1 MSHVRGITNLGLDRN
16 KSYMLEWCQLIGRYM
31 LNFANVELISYK
43 YLDSLEKTEEAFL
56 KNTDQLLS
64 QRISRI
70 EELVN
75 ASDNPNKAEIV
86 DLWEQ
91 IRELAKW
98 RNRIAHNPVLPTWK
112 QGSDPENS
120 PPDILGIPDM
130 KQISKES
137 KISDSISLK
146 GIGLL
151 NDETVRVA
159 EKLHELS
166 NTLKNA

>member
-1 MSHVRGITNLGLDRN
+1 MSHIKGITNLGLDRN
-16 KSYMLEWCQLIGRYM
+16 KSYMLEWCQLIGFYM

-56 KNTDQLLS
+56 KDTGKFLS

-70 EELVN
+70 EELIG
-75 ASDNPNKAEIV
+75 ASDFPNKIEIIE
-86 DLWEQ
+86 LWDQ

-112 QGSDPENS
+112 PGSDPENS
-120 PPDILGIPDM
+120 PPDVLGIPDM

-137 KISDSISLK
+137 KISDSISLN
-146 GIGLL
+146 GLGLL

-159 EKLHELS
+159 GRLHELS
-166 NTLKNA
+166 NTLKNT

>member
-1 MSHVRGITNLGLDRN
+1 MSHVKGITNLGLERN
-16 KSYMLEWCQLIGRYM
+16 QSYMVEWCRLIGFYM

-64 QRISRI
+64 QRINRI
-70 EELVN
+70 EELIG
-75 ASDNPNKAEIV
+75 ALDFPNKAEILQ
-86 DLWEQ
+86 LWGQ

-112 QGSDPENS
+112 PGSDPENS
-120 PPDILGIPDM
+120 PPDMLGIPDI

-137 KISDSISLK
+137 KISDSISLE
-146 GIGLL
+146 GLCLL

-159 EKLHELS
+159 DRLHELS
-166 NTLKNA
+166 QTLKNT

>member
-1 MSHVRGITNLGLDRN
+1 MSHVKGITNLGLERN
-16 KSYMLEWCQLIGRYM
+16 QSYMVEWCRLIGFYM

-56 KNTDQLLS
+56 KNTEQFLS
-64 QRISRI
+64 QRINRI
-70 EELVN
+70 EELIG
-75 ASDNPNKAEIV
+75 ALDFPNKAEILQ
-86 DLWEQ
+86 LWGR

-112 QGSDPENS
+112 PGSDPQNS
-120 PPDILGIPDM
+120 PPDMLGIPDI

-137 KISDSISLK
+137 KISDSISLE
-146 GIGLL
+146 GLCLL

-159 EKLHELS
+159 DRLHELS
-166 NTLKNA
+166 QTLKNT

>member
-1 MSHVRGITNLGLDRN
+1 MSHVKGITNLGLERN
-16 KSYMLEWCQLIGRYM
+16 QPYMEEWCRLIGLYM

-56 KNTDQLLS
+56 KNTEKLLS
-64 QRISRI
+64 KGIIRI
-70 EELVN
+70 EELIV
-75 ASDNPNKAEIV
+75 ALDFPNKAEILE
-86 DLWEQ
+86 LWGQ

-112 QGSDPENS
+112 PGSDPENS
-120 PPDILGIPDM
+120 PPDVLGISDI

-137 KISDSISLK
+137 KITDSISLK
-146 GIGLL
+146 GLGLL
-151 NDETVRVA
+151 NDETVKVA
-159 EKLHELS
+159 GRLYELS

>member
-1 MSHVRGITNLGLDRN
+1 MSHIKGLTNLGLDRN
-16 KSYMLEWCQLIGRYM
+16 KSYMLEWCQFIGFYM

-56 KNTDQLLS
+56 ENTEKFLS

-70 EELVN
+70 EELIN
-75 ASDNPNKAEIV
+75 ASYYPNKAEIIE
-86 DLWEQ
+86 LWEQ

-112 QGSDPENS
+112 PGSDPESS
-120 PPDILGIPDM
+120 PPDVLGIPDM

-137 KISDSISLK
+137 KISDSISLR
-146 GIGLL
+146 GLGLL

-159 EKLHELS
+159 GRLHELS
-166 NTLKNA
+166 NTLQNA

>member
-1 MSHVRGITNLGLDRN
+1 MSHIKGITTLGLDRN
-16 KSYMLEWCQLIGRYM
+16 KSYMVEWCQLIGFYM
-31 LNFANVELISYK
+31 LNFANLELISYK

-56 KNTDQLLS
+56 HNTKKFLS

-75 ASDNPNKAEIV
+75 ASDNPSKVEIAE
-86 DLWEQ
+86 LWGQ
-91 IRELAKW
+91 AKELAKW

-120 PPDILGIPDM
+120 PPDLLGIPDIR
-130 KQISKES
+130 QISKIS

-146 GIGLL
+146 GLGFL
-151 NDETVRVA
+151 NDETVRLA
-159 EKLHELS
+159 GKLYELS
-166 NTLKNA
+166 NTLRKA

>member
-1 MSHVRGITNLGLDRN
+1 MNHIKGITNLGLERN
-16 KSYMLEWCQLIGRYM
+16 QSYMVEWCRLIGFYM

-56 KNTDQLLS
+56 KNTEKSLS
-64 QRISRI
+64 QRINRI
-70 EELVN
+70 EELIG
-75 ASDNPNKAEIV
+75 SLDFPPKAEILQ
-86 DLWEQ
+86 LWCQ

-98 RNRIAHNPVLPTWK
+98 RNKIAHNPVLLTWK
-112 QGSDPENS
+112 PGSDLENS
-120 PPDILGIPDM
+120 QPDVLGIPDI

-146 GIGLL
+146 NLSLL

-159 EKLHELS
+159 ARLHEMS
-166 NTLKNA
+166 QTLNNA